1 MTASVASML
10 DNFNRGNIDMLLKM
24 GYKVTLAAN
33 FSGKEDSS
41 PPSRL
46 RHFQA
51 EMEAKGCRVVQIDFS
66 RKIGNFPKQLK
77 SYRQLRELA
86 KEGFDLV
93 HCNSPICS
101 ALTRLAFR
109 KYRKYRKK
117 GSPLNLDCGGT
128 EQESERNR
136 REDEQE
142 SERNQHR
149 PEQESGYR
157 KSGYRKSHGTR
168 VIYTAHGFHFFRG
181 APAKNWI
188 FYFPVEWVCAHW
200 TDILNTINEEDYRF
214 AKRWLKAGQVV
225 RLPGVGIDLEKF
237 KPRSAERT
245 SVRMDSS
252 HHPDAECGLELM
264 SENEASHDTRRESY
278 CETLRSNLGIGPD
291 EKMLLSVGELSR
303 RKNQGS
309 VIRALALMKDEI
321 KLRYVICGQG
331 EMAEE
336 YRTLARKLGLAD
348 KVIFTGYREDI
359 AALCQTA
366 DLFVFP
372 SLQEGMP
379 MALMEAMAAGTP
391 VICSD
396 IRGNRELVSERE
408 LRFDPRDVSDVARCI
423 IRVLV
428 EDHPQNVER
437 HYERLAAYRS
447 ENVKKIMSREYLTIV
462 SEGG

>member
-24 GYKVTLAAN
+24 DYKVTLATN

-93 HCNSPICS
+93 HCNSPICA

-117 GSPLNLDCGGT
+117 TNPLKLNCCGK
-128 EQESERNR
+128 ERESERNR
-136 REDEQE
+136 RGADQE

-149 PEQESGYR
+149 PEQG
-157 KSGYRKSHGTR
+157 SGYRKSHGTR

-181 APAKNWI
+181 APVRNWLL
-188 FYFPVEWVCAHW
+188 YFPVEWVCAHW
-200 TDILNTINEEDYRF
+200 TDILNTVNEEDYRF

-237 KPRSAERT
+237 RPKSEDRT
-245 SVRMDSS
+245 AVR
-252 HHPDAECGLELM
+252 DAV
-264 SENEASHDTRRESY
+264 RRE
-278 CETLRSNLGIGPD
+278 LGLAPD
-291 EKMLLSVGELSR
+291 EKMLLSVGELNR
-303 RKNQGS
+303 NKNHAT
-309 VIRALALMKDEI
+309 VIRALGVLQDPSIRYCLCGKGILEPELKELVKELRLDEQ
-321 KLRYVICGQG
+321 VGF
-331 EMAEE
+331 
-336 YRTLARKLGLAD
+336 LGFRDDVAD
-348 KVIFTGYREDI
+348 IYQ
-359 AALCQTA
+359 AA
-366 DLFVFP
+366 DLFIFP
-372 SLQEGMP
+372 SLREGMP
-379 MALMEAMAAGTP
+379 MALMEAMAAKIP

-396 IRGNRELVSERE
+396 IRGNRELVRERK
-408 LRFDPRDVSDVARCI
+408 LRFRPKAVKDIAECI
-423 IRVLV
+423 HRGLE
-428 EDHPQNVER
+428 EDQSEHVER
-437 HYERLAAYRS
+437 HYERVNYYRS
-447 ENVKKIMSREYLTIV
+447 EIVEKVMSNEYRMTA
-462 SEGG
+462 G